1 MKIFSALKE
10 QINYWSNIFS
20 EINNLKELYFLA
32 KDENDTVTLSDIES
46 DILRLDSKIEDSKHE
61 LLFSGKYD
69 KNNVI
74 LAIHAGA
81 GGVDSQDWTEILMR
95 MYLRWSE
102 RSNFNQEV
110 LDISSGDESGIKSVV
125 IQIS

>member
-1 MKIFSALKE
+1 MKIFSSLKE

-32 KDENDTVTLSDIES
+32 KDENDRVTLSDIES

-81 GGVDSQDWTEILMR
+81 GGVDSQDWTEMLMR

-110 LDISSGDESGIKSVV
+110 LDISSGD
-125 IQIS
+125 